1 MNLEWLT
8 KRRGRMWT
16 TEPNWGPE
24 ALAEIKCPVWSVDG
38 DHDVSV
44 QRNQADTIAAWVPFA
59 GQLLLPQAS
68 HFALLEDPAFFNFA
82 VGYFLDMGYD
92 GQLPYY

>member
-1 MNLEWLT
+1 
-8 KRRGRMWT
+8 MWI
-16 TEPNWGPE
+16 TEPSWGPE
-24 ALAEIKCPVWSVDG
+24 ALAKIKCPVWSVDG

-59 GQLLLPQAS
+59 GQLILPQVS

-82 VGYFLDMGYD
+82 AGYFLDMAYD